1 MNKLLYSFKY
11 GFKNITSYKGMSAV
25 SVFII
30 AAALSLAGIF
40 AAVGININAIM
51 DRVGRSYEINVYI
64 SKNSTIVS
72 EDIENEIIEINNV
85 KSARFISKAER
96 LEKASAE
103 FYGDDTEM
111 FSEEE
116 NPLRDSFVVTVDDLS
131 LLEQTKSELTA
142 VEGIEEVICSSEV
155 TAGITRLAE
164 TFKGIWVRI
173 MAVLVI
179 LALFIV
185 YNTIRLKMS
194 LFSDELKIMR
204 VIGASGGHIAGPY
217 VVQGFILGVVGALAA
232 CIFVFIGYGAAEMSI
247 ASVGYAAIFETVGI
261 LDIMISVAPKLLVF
275 GAVIGTVGSIPAVVR
290 KIN

>member
-40 AAVGININAIM
+40 AAVGINVNAIM

-64 SKNSTIVS
+64 SKDSKLDFK
-72 EDIENEIIEINNV
+72 EIETELTEINNV
-85 KSARFISKAER
+85 KSVNFVSKSER
-96 LEKASAE
+96 LAKASAE

-116 NPLRDSFVVTVDDLS
+116 NPLRDSFLVTVEDLS
-131 LLEQTKSELTA
+131 LIEQTKKELSA
-142 VEGIEEVICSSEV
+142 VTGIEEVICSSEV

-164 TFKGIWVRI
+164 MFKGIWVRI

-194 LFSDELKIMR
+194 LFSDEIKIMR

-217 VVQGFILGVVGALAA
+217 VVQGFILGIVGALVA

-247 ASVGYAAIFETVGI
+247 ASVGYAAILETVGI
-261 LDIMISVAPKLLVF
+261 FDIMISVAPKLLAF
-275 GAVIGTVGSIPAVVR
+275 GAVIGTVGSIPAVMRR
-290 KIN
+290 K

>member
-40 AAVGININAIM
+40 AAVGINVNAIM

-64 SKNSTIVS
+64 SKDSKLDFK
-72 EDIENEIIEINNV
+72 EIETELTEINNV
-85 KSARFISKAER
+85 KSVNFVSKSER
-96 LEKASAE
+96 LAKASAE

-116 NPLRDSFVVTVDDLS
+116 NPLRNSFLVTVEDLG
-131 LLEQTKSELTA
+131 LLEQTKKELSA

-164 TFKGIWVRI
+164 MFKGIWVRI

-194 LFSDELKIMR
+194 LFSDEIKIMR
-204 VIGASGGHIAGPY
+204 IIGASGGHIAGPY
-217 VVQGFILGVVGALAA
+217 VVQGFILGIVGALVA

-247 ASVGYAAIFETVGI
+247 ASVGYAAILETVGI
-261 LDIMISVAPKLLVF
+261 FDIMISVAPKLLAF
-275 GAVIGTVGSIPAVVR
+275 GAVIGTVGSIPAVMRR
-290 KIN
+290 K